1 MPTLRKKFLKMRAIT
16 LRGMEVI
23 LGSGPTPKSRMS
35 ANNGS
40 PDLGAW
46 GGSAKAGDT
55 IELFDIRDAARKR
68 FTDSDE

>member
-1 MPTLRKKFLKMRAIT
+1 
-16 LRGMEVI
+16 MEVI

-46 GGSAKAGDT
+46 GGSAKAGDRVV
-55 IELFDIRDAARKR
+55 FDIRDAARKNVY
-68 FTDSDE
+68 